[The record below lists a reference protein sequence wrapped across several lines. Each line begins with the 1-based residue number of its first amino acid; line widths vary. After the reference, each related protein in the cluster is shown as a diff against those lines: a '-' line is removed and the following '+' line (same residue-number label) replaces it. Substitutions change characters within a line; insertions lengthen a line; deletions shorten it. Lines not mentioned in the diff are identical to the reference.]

1 MGASSSIGGAS
12 RGERRS
18 TERHGACWALADVTR
33 RTPRCCFTRSL
44 GRRVAAV
51 LLAVVSACAT
61 PAQRGRD
68 STSAGGPPDDTARIA
83 RLEREA
89 RALASPGGCE
99 AASSC
104 RTAPVGSRGC
114 GGPRDY
120 LVYCPAST
128 DTAALQRTLDELAR
142 VESAYNEREG
152 VVSTCQLRLP
162 PAVSVSGGRCVATR

>member
-1 MGASSSIGGAS
+1 
-12 RGERRS
+12 
-18 TERHGACWALADVTR
+18 VTR
-33 RTPRCCFTRSL
+33 STPRCCFTRSL
-44 GRRVAAV
+44 GRPVAVALIV
-51 LLAVVSACAT
+51 LVTACAT

-68 STSAGGPPDDTARIA
+68 STSAGGPADDTARIA
-83 RLEREA
+83 ALEREA
-89 RALASPGGCE
+89 RALASTGGCD
-99 AASSC
+99 AAAAC
-104 RTAPVGSRGC
+104 RTAPMGSRGC

-128 DTAALQRTLDELAR
+128 DTAALLRKLDELAR